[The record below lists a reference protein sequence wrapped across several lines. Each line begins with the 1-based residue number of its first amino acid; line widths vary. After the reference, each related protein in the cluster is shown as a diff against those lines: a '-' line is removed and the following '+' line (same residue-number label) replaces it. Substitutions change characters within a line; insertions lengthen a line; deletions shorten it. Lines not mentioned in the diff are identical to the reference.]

1 MVKRMKRRQYQRRK
15 YAAAPSASSASAAS
29 DSSWQR
35 SNLGYKERFVD
46 DFAFNNI
53 RVRQF
58 PCRTVFERAV
68 CEAFESSSGY
78 ANTHNHLSSTIG
90 TSYEED
96 DGIYAYADPVP
107 DTAFTVWESS
117 ILLGMYVSRKDV
129 WKRLIGTKILRSSR
143 PVVTLE
149 LGAGAGVSSLLLA
162 SSEVVSESK
171 CDYQVVMTDLPSA
184 INFTRLNVHTNIDA
198 IASNAVILTQPLRWG
213 CLQDMNSLPRETCR
227 PDVLLG
233 ADLLYT
239 IDKSVISALADTVIL
254 LAGRVAVFAVC
265 KQHRPES
272 IELFLSLVQ
281 EAFEIRNIPASTVH
295 DELHASN
302 EDFAIIELWRKKRL
316 RK

>member
-78 ANTHNHLSSTIG
+78 ANTHNHLSTTIG
-90 TSYEED
+90 TSCYEED
-96 DGIYAYADPVP
+96 DGIIYADPVP

-143 PVVTLE
+143 PVVSLE

-162 SSEVVSESK
+162 SSEVISESK
-171 CDYQVVMTDLPSA
+171 CDYQVVMTDLPST

-213 CLQDMNSLPRETCR
+213 CLQDMSSLPRETCR

-272 IELFLSLVQ
+272 IEFFLSLVQ

-295 DELHASN
+295 DELHAID

>member
-1 MVKRMKRRQYQRRK
+1 MVKRMKRRQYQRRI
-15 YAAAPSASSASAAS
+15 YAAAPSASSASASAAS
-29 DSSWQR
+29 DSWQR

-58 PCRTVFERAV
+58 PCKAVFERAV
-68 CEAFESSSGY
+68 CEAFGSSSGY
-78 ANTHNHLSSTIG
+78 ANTHNHLSLSTTIG
-90 TSYEED
+90 KSDDD
-96 DGIYAYADPVP
+96 DGICADPVP

-117 ILLGMYVSRKDV
+117 ILLGMYVSRNDV
-129 WKRLIGTKILRSSR
+129 WKRLIGTRILHSST
-143 PVVTLE
+143 PVLTLE
-149 LGAGAGVSSLLLA
+149 LGAGTGVSSLLLA

-171 CDYQVVMTDLPSA
+171 CDYQVVMTDLPST

-272 IELFLSLVQ
+272 IDFFLSLVQ

-295 DELHASN
+295 EDLHAVD
-302 EDFAIIELWRKKRL
+302 EDFAIIELWRKKRH